1 MHFKSYICVQ
11 NNVKL
16 TNGFSTKKTKNKMKT
31 KLLIFSILLCKI
43 VTAQNIT
50 ANFTGWSV
58 GCAPFCVNFSDLSTS
73 SNGAIVSW
81 HWIFSGANPS
91 TSTLQNPYVCFSTPG
106 SYDVSLS
113 VVNANG
119 DKDTLALSGY
129 VTVFPFAIADFTYTP
144 SGNTVSCTNAWS
156 SNVVNW
162 FWDFG
167 DGSALDNVN
176 TNPVH
181 TYSVAGSYNICLS
194 VINQHGCKDTICKS
208 LIVLGVEDY
217 YLPSLINISP
227 NPFSMQATMQT
238 SNVHKNATLTVY
250 NSFGQQVKEIK
261 NISGQTVILSRE
273 NLASGLYFVLLSD
286 ESKTITIDKLV
297 IIDK

>member
-1 MHFKSYICVQ
+1 M
-11 NNVKL
+11 
-16 TNGFSTKKTKNKMKT
+16 KK
-31 KLLIFSILLCKI
+31 KLLIFSILLCEI
-43 VTAQNIT
+43 VNAQNIT
-50 ANFTGWSV
+50 ANFNGSAI
-58 GCAPFCVNFSDLSTS
+58 GCAPICVNFSDLSTS

-81 HWIFSGANPS
+81 HWIFSGGNPS
-91 TSTLQNPYVCFSTPG
+91 TSTLQNPSVCFSTPG

-113 VVNANG
+113 VINANG
-119 DKDTLALSGY
+119 DKDTLTLSDD
-129 VTVFPFAIADFTYTP
+129 VVAFPFAIADFTYTP
-144 SGNTVSCTNAWS
+144 SGNTVSCTSAWS

-167 DGSALDNVN
+167 DGSSFDNVN
-176 TNPVH
+176 INPVH
-181 TYSVAGSYNICLS
+181 TYSVAGSYNICLWVYS
-194 VINQHGCKDTICKS
+194 SQGCRDTICKP
-208 LIVLGVEDY
+208 LIVLGIEDY

-227 NPFSMQATMQT
+227 NPFSMQTTLQT
-238 SNVHKNATLTVY
+238 SNLLKNATLTVY

-273 NLASGLYFVLLSD
+273 NLASGLYFVMLTE